1 MPQLP
6 FNYFTSATTH
16 LYTSALQCV
25 HKELPQ
31 LSYLKLTDQSCQAVK
46 IREGKVQGVSAAH
59 QGRMMLPISF
69 CRWLGQH
76 PELLASGALDPSG
89 SWGFGLPTADYFSL
103 MLNSTAGKF
112 TPEPPVKCNSSR
124 VLGWPPLPR
133 AHRPG

>member
-16 LYTSALQCV
+16 LYTSALHCV

-124 VLGWPPLPR
+124 VLGWPLLPR